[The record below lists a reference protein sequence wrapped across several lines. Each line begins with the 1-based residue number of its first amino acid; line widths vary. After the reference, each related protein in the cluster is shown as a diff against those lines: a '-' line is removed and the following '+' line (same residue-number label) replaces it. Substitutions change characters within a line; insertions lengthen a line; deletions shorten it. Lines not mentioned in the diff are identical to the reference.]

1 MEVIILLALFALCFA
16 LFTTGVSVVTV
27 IFTLLFGKNK

>member
-1 MEVIILLALFALCFA
+1 MEVIILLGLFALCFA
-16 LFTTGVSVVTV
+16 LFTTGASIITV